1 MDEKPHNKTKEDD
14 KTSFGEGPYTI
25 DEVVDKIYKDRMN
38 IKLLLVFI
46 TATATATQ
54 TPMQIYV
61 TIFAGFIPY
70 TQWKCISDKCQDLLE
85 KSDKNKDFY
94 SSATMC
100 DNKLVA
106 GEDFKWTSDR
116 TSFSMD
122 WGFYCGTEAKFST
135 ISSFFFIGATVGL
148 LISTAIFDRF
158 GRRNGAI
165 VGNLVG
171 ATATLIGTW
180 ASSFEAM
187 LVVRIFQGVG
197 MFIQLTGIYCWAL
210 EFTPSHLRS
219 LATGLIMNIWSF
231 GYVIITL
238 IGYLVTKWNYIF
250 LIVAIINYI
259 LTIPQLIYPISP
271 RFALVR
277 GREDEAKKTL
287 ESFSR
292 LCDNKISM
300 DAVSLTYKERVQNFL
315 QQLKDFKDYPTL
327 RKETFL
333 GMVGWFIVAVLF
345 YGFSFGWVR
354 ISSDMYLGHLAASL
368 SKFIG
373 FSAPIPLC
381 NWIGRKK
388 CMMVI
393 LTIGFLS
400 NILAMPDVQ
409 INEFWTLEFVACLIG
424 KLCCSG
430 AFGVIYL
437 YSTELAPT
445 SHRGMVMSLSSASAR
460 VGSFAGTYIGLLYSV
475 ADRRVPLAVF
485 AGLTCVFMATVYFL
499 SDPTGKRIPETPID
513 VEILSGNSGISKNG
527 NEKGMEDQ
535 SGQQDVQI

>member
-1 MDEKPHNKTKEDD
+1 MNEKLQNEVENDESTPLGK
-14 KTSFGEGPYTI
+14 GPFTI
-25 DEVVDKIYKDRMN
+25 DEVVDKIYKGMN
-38 IKLLLVFI
+38 IKLILVFI

-85 KSDKNKDFY
+85 RSDDSKQFY
-94 SSATMC
+94 TSASMC

-106 GEDFKWTSDR
+106 GEDFEWTSER

-122 WGFYCGTEAKFST
+122 WGFYCGSEAKFST
-135 ISSFFFIGATVGL
+135 ISSFFFIGATLGL
-148 LISTAIFDRF
+148 LVSTAIFDRF

-165 VGNLVG
+165 VGNLIG

-180 ASSFEAM
+180 ASSFEVLLM
-187 LVVRIFQGVG
+187 VRIFQGVG
-197 MFIQLTGIYCWAL
+197 MFIQLTGIYCWSL
-210 EFTPSHLRS
+210 ELTPSHLRS
-219 LATGLIMNIWSF
+219 LVTFSFMNIWAF
-231 GYVIITL
+231 GYLMVTV
-238 IGYLVTKWNYIF
+238 IGYLVPKWNYIF
-250 LIVAIINYI
+250 LTVAIINYV

-277 GREDEAKKTL
+277 GREEEAKETL

-292 LCDNKISM
+292 LCNNEISM
-300 DAVSLTYKERVQNFL
+300 DTVNLTYKERVQNYL

-327 RKETFL
+327 RKETIL
-333 GMVGWFIVAVLF
+333 GMIGWFIVAVLF

-354 ISSDMYLGHLAASL
+354 ISSDLYLGHIAAST
-368 SKFIG
+368 SKLVG
-373 FSAPIPLC
+373 YTACIPVC

-388 CMMVI
+388 CMLAI
-393 LTIGFLS
+393 LGIGLLS
-400 NILAMPDVQ
+400 NFLAMPDVQ

-424 KLCCSG
+424 NLSCSS
-430 AFGVIYL
+430 AFSLIYL
-437 YSTELAPT
+437 YSGELAPT

-460 VGSFAGTYIGLLYSV
+460 VGSFTGTYVGYLYAV

-485 AGLTCVFMATVYFL
+485 AGLTCVFMAAVYFL
-499 SDPTGKRIPETPID
+499 SDPTGRRIPETPID
-513 VEILSGNSGISKNG
+513 VEILTGNNG
-527 NEKGMEDQ
+527 FLKLEDDREKRDQ
-535 SGQQDVQI
+535 SNEQNIAV